1 VSDADYSSRLLDV
14 ARSAASELR
23 GGEGGNLRISLDS
36 TLQNDLG
43 LDSLARVE
51 LLHRIEEAFQ
61 VRLRDET
68 FASATTLRDLL
79 TAVEGAGPRSTV
91 PRAATSGIRTAK
103 APEPAPDSAATLI
116 EVLKWH
122 VEQRPTATAIT
133 IVAVDG
139 ERSITY
145 AALWTQALAL
155 CCALQS
161 RGVVA
166 GEAIALMLPT
176 GADYFTAFM
185 GVLLCGGVPIPIY
198 PPAQA
203 SQLEEH
209 VRRHAR
215 ILQNARA
222 VALLTDRSARRLGR
236 LLQAHVPQLRRVET
250 VAALVNERQAGTPA
264 NVGTDSLA
272 LLQYTSGS
280 TGDPKG
286 VMLTHAQL
294 LANIRIIGRTIRVAS
309 TDLFVSWLPLYH
321 DMGLIGAWFGTL
333 YFGVPLVV
341 MSPLTFLSRPERWL
355 WAIHNHRGT
364 LSAAPNFAYEL
375 CVGRIREADL
385 AGLDLSSWRVAF
397 NGAEAVLPE
406 TLERF
411 CGRFERY
418 GFRREAMTPVYG
430 LAECAVG
437 LAFPPLAR
445 GPVIDR
451 VARETFTR
459 SGEARPADTND
470 PNPLRFVACGLPLT
484 GYEIR
489 IVDPNER
496 ELGERQEGRL
506 EFKGPSATHGYI
518 DNPAATARLLRDG
531 WLDSGD
537 RAYVSGGE
545 IYVTGRIKDIVIRRG
560 RHLHPD
566 ELEAAVGTLE
576 GVRKGCVAIFGSRLP
591 ASGTERLVVMAETY
605 ATEPERRDALIGR
618 ITARIVEVLGE
629 PPDEVLLVPPHTVLK
644 TSSGK
649 IRRAA
654 SREAYEDAAHRGH
667 RAGPR
672 AVGWQVARLAG
683 ASLRPLALRL
693 RRSIAE
699 TAYAGYFWTIM
710 CGLGVGTGL
719 LVTALPR
726 RPWATAVA
734 RSGARG
740 LLAAVG
746 LRVNVQGAEHLPRTG
761 PCVVV
766 ANHSSYLDGLV
777 ALSTLGREFR
787 FVAKRELREQ
797 LLPRLFLTRLGT
809 VFVARQET
817 LEGVSSAKAMMAAV
831 RAGDALM
838 VFGEGTFT
846 RAPGLLPFHL
856 GGFLAAAGAGA
867 PTVPMAIRGTRSA
880 LRDGQWFP
888 RRGPIAVE
896 FGPPIPAP
904 RELKPMGAAVQLR
917 NLTRA
922 YIAARC
928 GEPDL
933 RNQAGDQGLFAP
945 NPSTP

>member
-1 VSDADYSSRLLDV
+1 MPNADIASRLIDV
-14 ARSAASELR
+14 ARSAAAELR
-23 GGEGGNLRISLDS
+23 GGAAGDLQVSLDS

-51 LLHRIEEAFQ
+51 LLHRIEDAFQ
-61 VRLRDET
+61 VRLRDEA
-68 FASATTLRDLL
+68 FASAISLRDLL
-79 TAVEGAGPRSTV
+79 TAVEGAGPQV
-91 PRAATSGIRTAK
+91 AMPRAAATVVATAS
-103 APEPAPDSAATLI
+103 APEPAPATAATLI
-116 EVLKWH
+116 EVLQWH
-122 VEQRPTATAIT
+122 VNRRPSATGIHVVAAEGAST
-133 IVAVDG
+133 I
-139 ERSITY
+139 SY
-145 AALWTQALAL
+145 AALWARALML
-155 CCALQS
+155 CGALQS

-166 GEAIALMLPT
+166 GDAIALMLPT

-185 GVLLCGGVPIPIY
+185 GVLLCGGVPVPIY
-198 PPAQA
+198 PPAQP

-215 ILQNARA
+215 LLQNARA
-222 VALLTDRSARRLGR
+222 VALLTDRSAHRLGR
-236 LLQAHVPQLRRVET
+236 LLQAHVPCLRRVDT
-250 VAALVNERQAGTPA
+250 VAALVDERHAGEVA
-264 NVGTDSLA
+264 KVGTDGLA

-294 LANIRIIGRTIRVAS
+294 LANIRIIGRTIRVVD

-321 DMGLIGAWFGTL
+321 DMGLIGAWLGTL
-333 YFGVPLVV
+333 YYGLPLVV

-355 WAIHNHRGT
+355 WAIHHHRAT

-375 CVGRIREADL
+375 CVNRIRDADL

-411 CGRFERY
+411 CGRFAPY
-418 GFRREAMTPVYG
+418 GFRRAAMTPVYG
-430 LAECAVG
+430 MAECAVG

-451 VARETFTR
+451 VAREIFTR
-459 SGEARPADTND
+459 TGAARPAATEES
-470 PNPLRFVACGLPLT
+470 NPLRFVGCGRPLP

-489 IVDPNER
+489 IVDPDRR
-496 ELGERQEGRL
+496 ELGERREGRL

-518 DNPAATARLLRDG
+518 DNPAATARLLHDG

-537 RAYVSGGE
+537 RAYVAGGE
-545 IYVTGRIKDIVIRRG
+545 IYVTGRTKDIVIRRG
-560 RHLHPD
+560 RHIHPD

-591 ASGTERLVVMAETY
+591 DSGTERLVVMAETY
-605 ATEPERRDALIGR
+605 ASEAERRAALTAR
-618 ITARIVEVLGE
+618 ITARIIEVLGE
-629 PPDEVLLVPPHTVLK
+629 PPDEVLLVPPHSVLK

-654 SREAYEDAAHRGH
+654 SREVYEGAAQRIHRT
-667 RAGPR
+667 GPR
-672 AVGWQVARLAG
+672 AVGWQLARLAL
-683 ASLRPLALRL
+683 ASLWPVALRL
-693 RRSIAE
+693 RRSIAG
-699 TAYAGYFWTIM
+699 ALYAGYFWTVM

-726 RPWATAVA
+726 SWAAAVA
-734 RSGARG
+734 RTGARG
-740 LLAAVG
+740 LLLAVG
-746 LRVNVQGAEHLPRTG
+746 MRVTVQGAHYLPRTG

-777 ALSTLGREFR
+777 VLGTLGREFR
-787 FVAKRELREQ
+787 FVAKRELLEQ
-797 LLPRLFLTRLGT
+797 PLARLFLARLGT
-809 VFVARQET
+809 VFVAREEA
-817 LEGVSSAKAMMAAV
+817 LESVSSAEAMAAAV
-831 RAGDALM
+831 RAGDALL

-856 GGFLAAAGAGA
+856 GGFLAAAVAGA
-867 PTVPMAIRGTRSA
+867 PTVPMVIRGTRSA
-880 LRDGQWFP
+880 LRDGQCFP
-888 RRGPIAVE
+888 RLGPIAVE
-896 FGPPIPAP
+896 FGPAIAAP
-904 RELKPMGAAVQLR
+904 RDLRPMNAAVQLR

-933 RNQAGDQGLFAP
+933 GPQAGD
-945 NPSTP
+945 